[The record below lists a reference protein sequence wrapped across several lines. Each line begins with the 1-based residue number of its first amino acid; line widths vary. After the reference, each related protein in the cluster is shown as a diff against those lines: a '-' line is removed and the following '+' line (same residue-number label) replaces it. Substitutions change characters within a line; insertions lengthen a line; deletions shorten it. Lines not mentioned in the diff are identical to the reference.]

1 MPPFASYSVHTQT
14 EVEATLAIGFS
25 GKGSIVSLVWL
36 DVLDRR
42 PSRKRCC
49 FQCASINLLE
59 RENVH
64 RIATK
69 ESPSADVIAIQFA
82 RMSNQILQDQENVL
96 LKMYDNLQSAW
107 KHK

>member
-1 MPPFASYSVHTQT
+1 M
-14 EVEATLAIGFS
+14 
-25 GKGSIVSLVWL
+25 
-36 DVLDRR
+36 
-42 PSRKRCC
+42 
-49 FQCASINLLE
+49 NLLE

-69 ESPSADVIAIQFA
+69 ESPCADVIAIQFA

>member
-1 MPPFASYSVHTQT
+1 MRNSPH
-14 EVEATLAIGFS
+14 
-25 GKGSIVSLVWL
+25 L
-36 DVLDRR
+36 DILDRR

-69 ESPSADVIAIQFA
+69 ESPCADVIAVQFT
-82 RMSNQILQDQENVL
+82 RMSNQILQDQENVP
-96 LKMYDNLQSAW
+96 LKIYDNLQSAW

>member
-1 MPPFASYSVHTQT
+1 MLTS
-14 EVEATLAIGFS
+14 IFS
-25 GKGSIVSLVWL
+25 IEGHRGK
-36 DVLDRR
+36 D
-42 PSRKRCC
+42 

-59 RENVH
+59 REIVH

-69 ESPSADVIAIQFA
+69 ESPCADVIAIQFT
-82 RMSNQILQDQENVL
+82 RMSNQILQDQENMP